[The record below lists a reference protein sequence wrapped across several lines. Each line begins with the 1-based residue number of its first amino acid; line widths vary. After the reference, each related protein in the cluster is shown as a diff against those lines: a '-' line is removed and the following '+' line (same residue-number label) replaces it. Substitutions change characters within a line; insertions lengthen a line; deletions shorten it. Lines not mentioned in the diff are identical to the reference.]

1 VLPGAHRLRRSAD
14 FSQVIRE
21 GRRTSSPTLV
31 LHTLQGEQSEPT
43 RVGFVVAK
51 NVGKAVVRNQ
61 VKRRLRHAAR
71 PLVQSPGLTIV
82 VRAKPAAAKASTAV
96 LKADLDHSFDKAIR

>member
-1 VLPGAHRLRRSAD
+1 M
-14 FSQVIRE
+14 RE

-31 LHTLQGEQSEPT
+31 LHTLQGEPSEPS

-61 VKRRLRHAAR
+61 VRRRLRHAAR
-71 PLVQSPGLTIV
+71 PLVESPGLTIV
-82 VRAKPAAAKASTAV
+82 VRAKPAAAGAPSTD
-96 LKADLDHSFDKAIR
+96 LLADLNRCLEQATR

>member
-1 VLPGAHRLRRSAD
+1 
-14 FSQVIRE
+14 VIRE

-31 LHTLQGEQSEPT
+31 LHTLQVEQSEPT

-51 NVGKAVVRNQ
+51 DVGKAVVRNQ

-71 PLVQSPGLTIV
+71 TLVESPGLAVV
-82 VRAKPAAAKASTAV
+82 VRAKPAAAAATWPA
-96 LKADLDHSFDKAIR
+96 LLADLNGCVAKAVR